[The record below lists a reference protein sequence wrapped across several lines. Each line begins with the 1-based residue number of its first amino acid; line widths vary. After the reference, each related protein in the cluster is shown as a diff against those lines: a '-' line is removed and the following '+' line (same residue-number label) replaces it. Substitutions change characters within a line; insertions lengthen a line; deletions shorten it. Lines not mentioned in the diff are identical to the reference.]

1 MAAVQVAVL
10 GAVPRTV
17 CAADRLATGAPAGYD
32 LMMACRIL
40 VSVAITIAVLS
51 AGDRAA
57 AQAPA
62 SADPRAR
69 ADLSRLAEVLGG
81 AHYLRITCQ
90 GRSDQ
95 RWRALM
101 VSLLDREGTPGDPK
115 REDLIAAF
123 NKGYRSY
130 ELRFSGCSE
139 AALAQEAD
147 LRQRGEALA
156 RNLAGAWRR

>member
-1 MAAVQVAVL
+1 MAW
-10 GAVPRTV
+10 
-17 CAADRLATGAPAGYD
+17 
-32 LMMACRIL
+32 RIL
-40 VSVAITIAVLS
+40 VSVGIAIAAMG

-57 AQAPA
+57 AQAPTT
-62 SADPRAR
+62 ADPRAR

-81 AHYLRITCQ
+81 AHYLRVTCQ

-95 RWRALM
+95 RWRVLM
-101 VSLLDREGTPGDPK
+101 VSLLDREGPPGDPK

-130 ELRFSGCSE
+130 EARFPGCSE
-139 AALAQEAD
+139 AARAQEAD

-156 RNLAGAWRR
+156 RTLAGAWRR